1 MSRERIP
8 FILYDLMLAIGSEDK
23 VSPLLNRT
31 LQRLIFH
38 TAFPCGMVLHDI
50 PGKENSGQSRT
61 MKLAAAIGDHRLLD
75 HVDEELVLPRDLTE
89 GPTEQFTVTSLHDL
103 PVHQDH
109 YHEVIRLPVPD
120 FGTILL
126 FSSEKM
132 DSDIPFTEIFKPV
145 LGNLS
150 KTIRLCQNNEMYTNS
165 LLAERDAVIMANE
178 RFRHAL
184 DTSQDAILLIDVEA
198 MQFIDF
204 NQTAVDALGYSH
216 DEMLTMGPQD
226 ITTDYDQAQLSEFL
240 NQQIITE
247 QASEIITNAKRKSG
261 GTFPVEI
268 HFGIARQEGQSTLV
282 IAVARDITAH
292 KEAEEILFE
301 EKERAQVTLQSIGDA
316 VITTDKAGQVE
327 YLNPVAE
334 QLTGWTLTEAAGKPL
349 QSIFNI
355 IDENTR
361 LPASNPVEKCL
372 KERRIVGLANH
383 TVLIDRNGMEM
394 AIEDSAAPIR
404 NRDGDITGV
413 VMVFHDVS
421 KTRKMASELNWYAS
435 HDHLTGLCNR
445 RKFDQR
451 LSEILHLA
459 RGDSSHH
466 VLLYLDLDQ
475 FKVIN
480 DTCGHAAGDEMLK
493 QVSALLRDNVREY
506 DTLARL
512 GGDEFGLLLV
522 DCSIEQA
529 QQKADRV
536 REMVRKYRF
545 KWKDRTFDAGVSI
558 GLAEITDQSL
568 DISQIMSSAD
578 VACFA
583 AKDLGR
589 NRVHVYHTGDEDL
602 ARRHDEMHWVSRI
615 TDALEQDRFELFC
628 QSILPAR
635 GEASKTH
642 YEILVRMRGEN
653 DELIPPN
660 SFIPAAERY
669 NIMPAVDRWVIEHS
683 FAALKSCIMQG
694 QKSHCLLSINL
705 SGSSLN
711 NDSFLG
717 FISDALASYDL
728 SPGNICFE
736 ITETAAISNLSIAR
750 NFIGSLK
757 KLGCHF
763 ALDDFG
769 SGLSSFTYLKNL
781 PVDYLKID
789 GSFVKDM
796 LDDPIDAAM
805 VEAINRVGQV
815 MGLQTIAEFV
825 ESEEILQRLAG
836 IGIDYVQGYAIHR
849 PEPLL
854 TALSLAQQ
862 PASMRDA
869 SRMNT

>member
-1 MSRERIP
+1 
-8 FILYDLMLAIGSEDK
+8 MLAIGSEDK
-23 VSPLLNRT
+23 VRPLLSRT

-38 TAFPCGMVLHDI
+38 TAFPCGMVLQDVLDKKK
-50 PGKENSGQSRT
+50 PGQSRT
-61 MKLAAAIGDHRLLD
+61 MKLEAAIGDYRLLE
-75 HVDEELVLPRDLTE
+75 HVGEELGMPRDLTD
-89 GPTEQFTVTSLHDL
+89 GPADQFAVTSLHVL
-103 PVHQDH
+103 PVHQNH

-126 FSSEKM
+126 LSPEKM

-150 KTIRLCQNNEMYTNS
+150 KTIRLCQRNEMYTNS
-165 LLAERDAVIMANE
+165 LLAERDAVMVANE

-184 DTSQDAILLIDVEA
+184 DTSQDAILLIDVEK

-216 DEMLTMGPQD
+216 EELLEMGPQD
-226 ITTDYDQAQLSEFL
+226 ITTDFDLAGLSEFL

-247 QASEIITNAKRKSG
+247 QASEIISIAKRKNG
-261 GTFPVEI
+261 RTYPIEI
-268 HFGIARQEGQSTLV
+268 HFGIARQEGQSSLV
-282 IAVARDITAH
+282 IAVVRDITER
-292 KEAEEILFE
+292 KEAEESLFQ

-316 VITTDKAGQVE
+316 VITTDKAGHVD
-327 YLNPVAE
+327 YLNPIAE
-334 QLTGWTLTEAAGKPL
+334 QLIGWKLSEASGKPL
-349 QSIFNI
+349 QTIFNI

-372 KERRIVGLANH
+372 REGRIVGLANH
-383 TVLIDRNGMEM
+383 TVLIDRNGMET

-404 NRDGDITGV
+404 NRNGEITGV

-421 KTRKMASELNWYAS
+421 KTRKMASELNWHAS
-435 HDHLTGLCNR
+435 HDHLTGLYNR
-445 RKFDQR
+445 RKFDER
-451 LSEILHLA
+451 LSEILHLS
-459 RGDSSHH
+459 RSDSSHH
-466 VLLYLDLDQ
+466 VLLYLDIDQ

-480 DTCGHAAGDEMLK
+480 DTCGHTAGDEMLK
-493 QVSALLRDNVREY
+493 QISALLRDNVRDY

-512 GGDEFGLLLV
+512 GGDEFGLLLI
-522 DCSIEQA
+522 DCGIEQA
-529 QQKADRV
+529 QEKANRV
-536 REMVRKYRF
+536 REMVHKYRF
-545 KWKDRTFDAGVSI
+545 KWKERTFEVGVSI
-558 GLAEITDQSL
+558 GLAEITAECL

-589 NRVHVYHTGDEDL
+589 NRIHVYHAGDEDL

-615 TDALEQDRFELFC
+615 TEALEQDRFELFC

-642 YEILVRMRGEN
+642 YEILVRMRGEDN
-653 DELIPPN
+653 ELIPPN
-660 SFIPAAERY
+660 AFIPAAERY
-669 NIMPAVDRWVIEHS
+669 NIMPAVDRWVIEHT
-683 FAALKSCIMQG
+683 FAAFKSCVTQG

-711 NDSFLG
+711 DDSFLG
-717 FISDALASYDL
+717 FISDALARFDL
-728 SPGNICFE
+728 SPGNFCFE
-736 ITETAAISNLSIAR
+736 ITETAAISNLSVAR

-757 KLGCHF
+757 KLGCRF

-796 LDDPIDAAM
+796 LNDPIDAAM

-849 PEPLL
+849 PEPLKSAMPL
-854 TALSLAQQ
+854 ALQAQQ
-862 PASMRDA
+862 PASKQDA